1 MQFVLPGTLARLR
14 PDLCHFTNSIA
25 PLRLERPYVLSLYD
39 LSLFLHGSTQPLKSL
54 VLIRPLIPICVT
66 RAAAVI
72 TLTESSR
79 RDIVN
84 VLQVPEEK
92 VHVVHGAA
100 GPLFRPDVD
109 AVDIAR
115 VRRAHAL
122 PDEFVLYVGTVEP
135 RKNLDRLLQAFA
147 HARHA
152 GRTEHL
158 VLAGQLG
165 WKYESLL
172 AQVERDGLRDAVHLL
187 GYVDDCDLPALY
199 ALARVF
205 AFPSHYEGFGLPIVE
220 SMACG
225 TPVLTSDRP
234 ATAEV
239 AGGAAVLV
247 DPLDGR
253 AMGDALTELLGDDL
267 LRQRLRADGLAR
279 ARSFSWARA
288 AEETARVY
296 RLFL

>member
-1 MQFVLPGTLARLR
+1 
-14 PDLCHFTNSIA
+14 
-25 PLRLERPYVLSLYD
+25 
-39 LSLFLHGSTQPLKSL
+39 
-54 VLIRPLIPICVT
+54 
-66 RAAAVI
+66 
-72 TLTESSR
+72 
-79 RDIVN
+79 
-84 VLQVPEEK
+84 
-92 VHVVHGAA
+92 
-100 GPLFRPDVD
+100 
-109 AVDIAR
+109 
-115 VRRAHAL
+115 
-122 PDEFVLYVGTVEP
+122 
-135 RKNLDRLLQAFA
+135 
-147 HARHA
+147 
-152 GRTEHL
+152 